1 MKIKNLISI
10 IALAISAISVSA
22 QVPDAIRFQTVLRD
36 ANGLLIANKSVGIRL
51 TIEAKSGSNTTD
63 LYAETFTTTTSL
75 DGIATVVFGEGDV
88 VSGNTYSSFADI
100 DWSAAEAERWMKV
113 EVDPNGGSNYSVISG
128 ESQLLSAPYAM
139 MAKKTAQVGSLSLAK
154 VKVITSGSGTP
165 ADMPEIKVAGIVMTP
180 NSGETIDV
188 LAGAPVYL
196 SLDFPV
202 GYNGLNGSKKY
213 ALRSI
218 KVNDKTVK
226 RLLTNSQVYV
236 SNMELPVLQDGYGDS
251 YAYYDINGVYADN
264 SNVHKK
270 ETDYGAS
277 LVVSTADV
285 NVINTY
291 NWNLEEDADI
301 IVGPFNANDV
311 NTVELVFDQIIY

>member
-1 MKIKNLISI
+1 
-10 IALAISAISVSA
+10 
-22 QVPDAIRFQTVLRD
+22 
-36 ANGLLIANKSVGIRL
+36 
-51 TIEAKSGSNTTD
+51 
-63 LYAETFTTTTSL
+63 
-75 DGIATVVFGEGDV
+75 
-88 VSGNTYSSFADI
+88 
-100 DWSAAEAERWMKV
+100 MKV

-128 ESQLLSAPYAM
+128 ESQLLSAPYAL

-165 ADMPEIKVAGIVMTP
+165 ANMPEIKVAGIVMTP

-202 GYNGLNGSKKY
+202 EYDGLNGSKKY

-264 SNVHKK
+264 TGKK
-270 ETDYGAS
+270 VELGSEFFLSD
-277 LVVSTADV
+277 ADV